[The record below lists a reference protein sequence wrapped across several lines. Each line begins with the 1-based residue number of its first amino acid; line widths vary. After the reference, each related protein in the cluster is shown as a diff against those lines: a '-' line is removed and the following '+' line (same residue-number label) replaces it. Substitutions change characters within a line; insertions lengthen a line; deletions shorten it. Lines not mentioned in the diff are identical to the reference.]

1 MKNKRRNRI
10 VILVLVILAGIG
22 VGAWYYMNA
31 SATSSR
37 ELTASGTIEASS
49 VRLSPQVSGT
59 VKELLASEGQ
69 SVKAGQVLA
78 KIDDATAQTQ
88 YAQTQAALQSA
99 QDSLKLAKSNY
110 DLAVANAS
118 DEKRQAALAA
128 AQLDVTSAQQALQTL
143 YDKADLARAQAEQ
156 AVSAADKA
164 RKQAQDRLDNL
175 LGASDP
181 EDIQRA
187 QSQVV
192 ITQDALKKAKD
203 DYDRLYKYYKRTSNK
218 NVSVAYMNIK
228 IANAQDAY
236 DQAVTRLN
244 NLLGHANQIDVTLAE
259 SNVKLAEAALADAQ
273 SELDKVKGGPDAD
286 ALALAQARL
295 AAAQANLAAVQQD
308 TRDEQLQVAQDQVDV
323 AKSQVANIT
332 AQLQNIALQLDK
344 YTITAPTDGVVLAR
358 GVEVG
363 ETTGPGSVM
372 FEIGP
377 LQKLQLT
384 VYLPEEQFGRVKPGD
399 LASVTVDAYP
409 GRTFTAQV
417 DRLADQA
424 EFTPRNVQTVEGR
437 RNTVFAVYLSLE
449 NTDLALMPGMWA
461 DVNFN
466 FK

>member
-1 MKNKRRNRI
+1 
-10 VILVLVILAGIG
+10 
-22 VGAWYYMNA
+22 
-31 SATSSR
+31 
-37 ELTASGTIEASS
+37 
-49 VRLSPQVSGT
+49 
-59 VKELLASEGQ
+59 
-69 SVKAGQVLA
+69 
-78 KIDDATAQTQ
+78 
-88 YAQTQAALQSA
+88 
-99 QDSLKLAKSNY
+99 
-110 DLAVANAS
+110 
-118 DEKRQAALAA
+118 
-128 AQLDVTSAQQALQTL
+128 
-143 YDKADLARAQAEQ
+143 
-156 AVSAADKA
+156 
-164 RKQAQDRLDNL
+164 
-175 LGASDP
+175 
-181 EDIQRA
+181 
-187 QSQVV
+187 
-192 ITQDALKKAKD
+192 
-203 DYDRLYKYYKRTSNK
+203 
-218 NVSVAYMNIK
+218 MNIK

-259 SNVKLAEAALADAQ
+259 SNLKLDEAALANAQ
-273 SELDKVKGGPDAD
+273 SELDKVKDGPDPD

-295 AAAQANLAAVQQD
+295 AAAQANLAAIQQD